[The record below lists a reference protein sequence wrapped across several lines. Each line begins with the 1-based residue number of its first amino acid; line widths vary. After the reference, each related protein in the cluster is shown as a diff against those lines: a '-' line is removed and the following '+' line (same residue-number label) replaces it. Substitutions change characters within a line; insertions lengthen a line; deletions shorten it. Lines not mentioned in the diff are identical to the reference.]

1 MKLSLLLGYTWL
13 QKRSIGAGGPVSK
26 SSSQELTHFL
36 LAWRQ
41 GEKEALNKLI
51 PVIYEELRRIAH
63 SYIHGERKGHTLQ
76 TTALVNEAYL
86 RLLDCSRVNW
96 QNRAHFL
103 AVSAQLMRR
112 ILIDYARSRGYQ
124 KRGGA
129 MERITLTESQIVSE
143 GRDPD
148 LLELDEALHAL
159 AAVDARKCQVVELR
173 FFGGLTAEET
183 AEVLGVSPDTVL
195 RDWKLARTWLAR
207 EMKKQARVQKQ
218 KTEAALL

>member
-1 MKLSLLLGYTWL
+1 VP
-13 QKRSIGAGGPVSK
+13 Q
-26 SSSQELTHFL
+26 SSSQELTHLL

-41 GEKEALNKLI
+41 GEREALNRLI
-51 PVIYEELRRIAH
+51 PVIYAELRRIAH
-63 SYIHGERKGHTLQ
+63 SYIRGERRGNTLQ

-86 RLLDCSRVNW
+86 RLIDCSRVNW

-124 KRGGA
+124 KHGGA
-129 MERITLTESQIVSE
+129 MERISLKESQIVSA

-148 LLELDEALHAL
+148 LVELDEALQAL
-159 AAVDARKCQVVELR
+159 AAVDARKSQVVELR
-173 FFGGLTAEET
+173 FFGGMTAEET

-207 EMKKQARVQKQ
+207 EMKKQARVQN
-218 KTEAALL
+218 

>member
-1 MKLSLLLGYTWL
+1 MEEL
-13 QKRSIGAGGPVSK
+13 VSK
-26 SSSQELTHFL
+26 SSSRELTHLL

-41 GEKEALNKLI
+41 GEREALNELI

-63 SYIHGERKGHTLQ
+63 NHIAGERKGHTLQ

-129 MERITLTESQIVSE
+129 MERITLQESQIVSE

-148 LLELDEALHAL
+148 LLELDEALRAL

-183 AEVLGVSPDTVL
+183 AEVLGVSPDTVQ
-195 RDWKLARTWLAR
+195 RDWRLARTWLAR
-207 EMKKQARVQKQ
+207 EMKKQAREK
-218 KTEAALL
+218 

>member
-1 MKLSLLLGYTWL
+1 M
-13 QKRSIGAGGPVSK
+13 
-26 SSSQELTHFL
+26 SSSQEMTHLL
-36 LAWRQ
+36 LAWRH
-41 GEKEALNKLI
+41 GEREALNKLI
-51 PVIYEELRRIAH
+51 PVIYEELRRLAH
-63 SYIHGERKGHTLQ
+63 SYIRGERKGHTLQ

-129 MERITLTESQIVSE
+129 MERISLKESHMVSE
-143 GRDPD
+143 GRETD
-148 LLELDEALHAL
+148 LLELDRALQAL
-159 AAVDARKCQVVELR
+159 AVVDVRKGQVVELR

-207 EMKKQARVQKQ
+207 EMKKQARVQN
-218 KTEAALL
+218 

>member
-1 MKLSLLLGYTWL
+1 M
-13 QKRSIGAGGPVSK
+13 SK
-26 SSSQELTHFL
+26 SSSQELTHLL

-41 GEKEALNKLI
+41 GEREALNKLI

-63 SYIHGERKGHTLQ
+63 SYIRGERKDHTLQ

-86 RLLDCSRVNW
+86 RLIDCSRVNW

-112 ILIDYARSRGYQ
+112 VLIDYARSRGYQ
-124 KRGGA
+124 KRGG
-129 MERITLTESQIVSE
+129 ELEKISLKESQIVSQ

-148 LLELDEALHAL
+148 LLELDDALQAL
-159 AAVDARKCQVVELR
+159 AVIDARKCQVVELR

-207 EMKKQARVQKQ
+207 EMKKQARVHN
-218 KTEAALL
+218 

>member
-1 MKLSLLLGYTWL
+1 M
-13 QKRSIGAGGPVSK
+13 SK
-26 SSSQELTHFL
+26 CSPQEVTHLL

-41 GEKEALNKLI
+41 GEKEALDKLV
-51 PVIYEELRRIAH
+51 PVLYEELRHLAH
-63 SYIHGERKGHTLQ
+63 SYMRGERKDHTLQ
-76 TTALVNEAYL
+76 TTALVNEAYV
-86 RLLDCSRVNW
+86 RLLDCSKVNW

-103 AVSAQLMRR
+103 AISAQLMRR
-112 ILIDYARSRGYQ
+112 ILVDYARSRDYL

-129 MERITLTESQIVSE
+129 AEKVSLKESQIVSK

-148 LLELDEALHAL
+148 LIELDHAL
-159 AAVDARKCQVVELR
+159 QALTDVDARKCQVVELR

-207 EMKKQARVQKQ
+207 ELKKAATGPKAKNCGSPGARPF
-218 KTEAALL
+218 

>member
-1 MKLSLLLGYTWL
+1 
-13 QKRSIGAGGPVSK
+13 VSK
-26 SSSQELTHFL
+26 SSTQEVTHLL

-41 GEKEALNKLI
+41 GEKEALDKLV
-51 PVIYEELRRIAH
+51 PVIYEELRHLAH
-63 SYIHGERKGHTLQ
+63 SYMRGERGDHTLQ

-86 RLLDCSRVNW
+86 RLLDCSKVNW

-103 AVSAQLMRR
+103 AISAQLMRR
-112 ILIDYARSRGYQ
+112 ILVDYARSRGYL

-129 MERITLTESQIVSE
+129 AERVSLKENQIVSA

-148 LLELDEALHAL
+148 LIELDNALQAL
-159 AAVDARKCQVVELR
+159 AVVDARKSQVVELR

-207 EMKKQARVQKQ
+207 EMRK
-218 KTEAALL
+218 AATGSKVKDRDIPGAMPI

>member
-1 MKLSLLLGYTWL
+1 M
-13 QKRSIGAGGPVSK
+13 SK
-26 SSSQELTHFL
+26 FSSQEVTHLL

-41 GEKEALNKLI
+41 GEKEALDKLV
-51 PVIYEELRRIAH
+51 PVVYEELRHLAH
-63 SYIHGERKGHTLQ
+63 SYMRGERGDHILQ
-76 TTALVNEAYL
+76 TTALINEAYL
-86 RLLDCSRVNW
+86 RLLDCSKVNW

-103 AVSAQLMRR
+103 AISAQLMRR
-112 ILIDYARSRGYQ
+112 ILVDYARSRGYL

-129 MERITLTESQIVSE
+129 AERISLKENQIVSA

-148 LLELDEALHAL
+148 LIELDNALQAL
-159 AAVDARKCQVVELR
+159 AVVDARKSQVVELR

-207 EMKKQARVQKQ
+207 EMKK
-218 KTEAALL
+218 EATGSKVKDRDIPGAMPI